1 MKIIHVVLG
10 KANPQRMNGVNKVVY
25 SLASTQKQQG
35 EDVEVWGITPNLDTG
50 LGYEPS
56 YKVRLFKATKDPYKI
71 DDALRI
77 ALDDLKTD
85 AVFHLHGAFIP
96 QFFTLSGILKRR
108 LLPFILTPHGA
119 YHPVALSGSG
129 IRKRIYYWLFE
140 RKVIK
145 RSAQL
150 HLLGEKE
157 CGYPVFLAPSGQK
170 IIIPNGQEIAP
181 DAKPLALASSK
192 EPIFGFMGR
201 MDIRHKGLDLLLE
214 GYDIYKGKY
223 DGTAKLWMIGDG
235 DDKKSLEIKAKSN
248 SGAEDIKF
256 FGPLYGE
263 EKEKAL
269 AQLHVFMH
277 TSRYEGVPMG
287 VLECALL
294 GIPSIISEET
304 NIRTYVEAYNSGL
317 VLDEL
322 TPLDIAKKMIEMQ
335 GLVADEDYHSLR
347 ENAYHMVK
355 NEFDWKRIALRF
367 KDYYIAS
374 LQA

>member
-25 SLASTQKQQG
+25 SLASTQTQQG
-35 EDVEVWGITPNLDTG
+35 EDVEVWGITPQIDSG
-50 LGYEPS
+50 IGYEAP
-56 YKVRLFKATKDPYKI
+56 YKVRLFKASKDPYKI
-71 DDALRI
+71 DEALRL
-77 ALDDLKTD
+77 ALDDLHTE

-96 QFFTLSGILKRR
+96 QFYTLSGIFKRK
-108 LLPFILTPHGA
+108 LLPFFLTPHGA

-129 IRKRIYYWLFE
+129 LRKRIYYWLFE

-170 IIIPNGQEIAP
+170 IIIPNGQEIAA
-181 DAKPLALASSK
+181 DVKPLTLASS
-192 EPIFGFMGR
+192 EVPIFGFMGR
-201 MDIRHKGLDLLLE
+201 MDIRHKGLDLLLD
-214 GYDIYKGKY
+214 GFNIYKDKY
-223 DGTAKLWMIGDG
+223 EGTAKLWMIGDG
-235 DDKKSLEIKAKSN
+235 DDKKSLELKAKNLSA
-248 SGAEDIKF
+248 AEDIKF
-256 FGPLYGE
+256 WGPLYGE
-263 EKEKAL
+263 EKENVL

-304 NIRTYVEAYNSGL
+304 NIRTFVEAYNSGL

-322 TPLDIAKKMIEMQ
+322 SPLDIAQKMKQMQ
-335 GLVADEDYHSLR
+335 GLVAAEDYHTLR
-347 ENAYHMVK
+347 ENAFHMVK
-355 NEFDWKRIALRF
+355 NEFDWHRIALRF
-367 KDYYIAS
+367 KEYYLAS
-374 LQA
+374 LKA